1 MERFFYMEVGRGSV
15 TGAGELWMVTV
26 DNLVATH
33 MHRAIYNAMAK
44 GNKNPGATPP
54 LTDSEL
60 ESMGP
65 KSRARSSSATEASKP
80 IYMQQ
85 RRQTHGNGKYKCLD
99 AFGQGVF
106 SRLLFYW
113 MDQKGDFHMSN
124 AMFFTEV
131 IFKLIWSYCIFA
143 LF

>member
-26 DNLVATH
+26 DNLVAHH

-54 LTDSEL
+54 TNDSEL
-60 ESMGP
+60 DSMGP
-65 KSRARSSSATEASKP
+65 KPRARSSSATEASKP

-85 RRQTHGNGKYKCLD
+85 RRQTHGNGEYTFGFLWSRSFIST
-99 AFGQGVF
+99 AF
-106 SRLLFYW
+106 LLH
-113 MDQKGDFHMSN
+113 G
-124 AMFFTEV
+124 TRG
-131 IFKLIWSYCIFA
+131 
-143 LF
+143 